1 MLGTVETHRRAFA
14 TRDAR
19 SVCTL
24 NCRSRSAWCRV
35 RQRKRDRLPAPS
47 ALGAIRASTEMPG
60 LVFEAHSTD
69 YRTWFRLLKV
79 GPELTFAMREALYG
93 LDYIA
98 GEMGHD
104 WKERSVEATMEA
116 EMLADPG
123 YWAAHYSGE
132 PDHERVLW
140 HFSYSDRI
148 ATTGRP
154 RRRKTRYNILFS
166 HLDETGIP
174 AVLVSQFLPALYP
187 RVFNGRSPSSR
198 GPWW

>member
-1 MLGTVETHRRAFA
+1 
-14 TRDAR
+14 
-19 SVCTL
+19 
-24 NCRSRSAWCRV
+24 
-35 RQRKRDRLPAPS
+35 
-47 ALGAIRASTEMPG
+47 
-60 LVFEAHSTD
+60 
-69 YRTWFRLLKV
+69 
-79 GPELTFAMREALYG
+79 MREALYG

-123 YWAAHYSGE
+123 YWAAYYSGE

-148 ATTGRP
+148 CYHWSSSTA
-154 RRRKTRYNILFS
+154 KDAVQHLFS

-174 AVLVSQFLPALYP
+174 AVLVSQFLPALCP
-187 RVFNGRSPSSR
+187 RVFNGALPLEPTAMVVEPVRDVLRRYAEACRATTGNSR
-198 GPWW
+198 